1 MKKDIGAL
9 VKELE
14 ARNAVATDA
23 DAKRAGKQHD
33 KGKLSAR
40 ERIDLVLD
48 AGSFVE
54 TDALEEH
61 DCNNFGMEK
70 QKFPGDG
77 VVTGFGTISGRAVYV
92 FSQDFTVLGG
102 SLGLSFARKI
112 MKIQDMALQ
121 NGAPVIGINDS
132 GGARIQEGVDAL
144 HGYGGIFF
152 RNVRASGVIPQISVI
167 VGPCA
172 GGAVYS
178 PALTDFVFMV
188 NGIGN
193 MFITGPQVIKQV
205 TGEDITQDALGG
217 ARAHAEK
224 SGNAHFVFEDEKACF
239 EAVRTLIDLLPQN
252 NVATPTEADWGD
264 PIDRMA
270 PELLDAVPVDSRK
283 SYDIHDVISKV
294 VDLGWF
300 MEIQADFARNI
311 VVGFARLGGSTIG
324 VVANQPNFMA
334 GCLDIDASDK
344 AARFVRF
351 CDAFNIPLVTFVD
364 VPGYLPGRAQE
375 HNGIIR
381 HGAKLLYAYSE
392 ASVPKLTVTLRKSY
406 GGASIAMANKDL
418 GCDFMLAWPQA
429 EIAVMGAEGAAG
441 IIFRKDIAAAAPEDQ
456 AAVRGEKIQEYEDLF
471 CNPYVAASRGYVDM
485 VIRPEE
491 TRPRL
496 VQALRVLKGK
506 RDILPPRKHGNL
518 PL

>member
-1 MKKDIGAL
+1 MKKELSELMRDL
-9 VKELE
+9 DVK
-14 ARNAVATDA
+14 NAQAA
-23 DAKRAGKQHD
+23 DSDGKRAAKQHE
-33 KGKLSAR
+33 KGKLTAR

-48 AGSFVE
+48 PGSFVE
-54 TDALEEH
+54 TDALQEH
-61 DCNNFGMEK
+61 ECVNFGMEK

-77 VVTGFGTISGRAVYV
+77 VVTGFGTVNGRPVYV
-92 FSQDFTVLGG
+92 FSQDFTILGG
-102 SLGLSFARKI
+102 SLGLAFAKKI

-121 NGAPVIGINDS
+121 NGAPIIGINDS

-178 PALTDFVFMV
+178 PALTDFIFMV
-188 NGIGN
+188 NGVGN

-205 TGEDITQDALGG
+205 TGEDISQEALGG
-217 ARAHAEK
+217 ASAHAEK
-224 SGNAHFVFEDEKACF
+224 SGNTHFVFNDEKACF
-239 EAVRTLIDLLPQN
+239 DGVRTLIELLPSN
-252 NVATPTEADWGD
+252 NMCNPEVVDWGD
-264 PIDRMA
+264 TIDRM
-270 PELLDAVPVDSRK
+270 ESDLGGLVPTDSRK
-283 SYDIHDVISKV
+283 SYDIHDVISRV
-294 VDLGWF
+294 VDKGWL
-300 MEIQADFARNI
+300 MEIQPDFARNMVI
-311 VVGFARLGGSTIG
+311 GFARLGGSAVGI
-324 VVANQPNFMA
+324 VANQPAWMA

-344 AARFVRF
+344 AARFIRF

-364 VPGYLPGRAQE
+364 VPGYLPGKAQE

-381 HGAKLLYAYSE
+381 HGAKLLFAFAE
-392 ASVPKLTVTLRKSY
+392 ATVPKLTVTLRKSY

-441 IIFRKDIAAAAPEDQ
+441 IIFRKDIQAAAPEDQ
-456 AAVRGEKIQEYEDLF
+456 SRVKAEKIQEYEDLF
-471 CNPYVAASRGYVDM
+471 CNPYVAASKGYIDM

-496 VQALRVLKGK
+496 IQALRVLKGK
-506 RDILPPRKHGNL
+506 RDTLPPRKHGNE

>member
-1 MKKDIGAL
+1 MKQDISTL
-9 VKELE
+9 IKQLE
-14 ARNAVATDA
+14 ERNAVATDA
-23 DAKRAGKQHD
+23 SGSRATKQHD
-33 KGKLSAR
+33 KGKLTAR
-40 ERIDLVLD
+40 ERINLVLD
-48 AGSFVE
+48 QGSFVE
-54 TDALEEH
+54 LDAFEEH

-77 VVTGFGTISGRAVYV
+77 VVTGFGTISGRTVYV

-112 MKIQDMALQ
+112 WKIQDMAMQ
-121 NGAPVIGINDS
+121 SGAPVIGINDS

-224 SGNAHFVFEDEKACF
+224 SGNTHFVFEDEKSCF
-239 EAVRTLIDLLPQN
+239 EAVRTLVDLLPAN
-252 NVATPTEADWGD
+252 NIEMPTDVDWGD

-270 PELLDAVPVDSRK
+270 PELVTSVPVDSRQ
-283 SYDIHDVISKV
+283 SYDIHQVISKV

-300 MEIQADFARNI
+300 MEIQPDFARNI
-311 VVGFARLGGSTIG
+311 VIGFARLGGSTVGI
-324 VVANQPNFMA
+324 VANQPAHMA

-351 CDAFNIPLVTFVD
+351 CDAFNIPIVTFVD

-406 GGASIAMANKDL
+406 GGSSIAMGNKDL

-441 IIFRKDIAAAAPEDQ
+441 IIFRKEILSAPPEEQ
-456 AAVRGEKIQEYEDLF
+456 SKVRKEKIQEYEDLF
-471 CNPYVAASRGYVDM
+471 CNPYVAAARGYVDL
-485 VIRPEE
+485 VIQPAQ

-496 VQALRVLKGK
+496 IQALRSMRGK
-506 RDILPPRKHGNL
+506 RDVLPPRKHGNL